1 LVEKGPEEIQELLHS
16 VNVLVARL
24 YSLEQSRRQLLA
36 NLVHE
41 LGRPLGAL
49 RSAIQAL
56 FRGAAQD
63 PQLLDELAM
72 GMDGE
77 AARLQNIVED
87 LAHLHD
93 QVLGTLELNRAPTV
107 LQDWLP
113 GVLVPWQ
120 EAATEKRLEWKTEIP
135 AGLPAVEIDQ
145 MRFAQVIGNLA
156 SNAVKYTPAG
166 GSVTVDAGQE
176 AGQVWLRFSDSGPGI
191 TPQEQEKIFIP
202 FYRGSPGKRIKQGM
216 GLGLSISKDLVTAH
230 GGHISVESSPG
241 AGSRFTVWL
250 PEFNQTA

>member
-1 LVEKGPEEIQELLHS
+1 MGWPMAITASRWWRRVREEIQELLHS

-56 FRGAAQD
+56 SRGAAQD

-93 QVLGTLELNRAPTV
+93 QVLGTLELNCEPTV

-120 EAATEKRLEWKTEIP
+120 EAAHGKTLEWKTEIP
-135 AGLPAVEIDQ
+135 ADLPAVEIDQ

-166 GSVTVDAGQE
+166 GSVTVDRRAGRR
-176 AGQVWLRFSDSGPGI
+176 AGLAAV
-191 TPQEQEKIFIP
+191 
-202 FYRGSPGKRIKQGM
+202 
-216 GLGLSISKDLVTAH
+216 LGQRARHHTA
-230 GGHISVESSPG
+230 G
-241 AGSRFTVWL
+241 AGENLRPILSWQPRESASSKGWGWG
-250 PEFNQTA
+250 